1 MKKYTNQLKR
11 IRGEGG
17 EGGGRDTK
25 EVSRTTLIHGR
36 TGRVGNWNIYRPI
49 PSPRGN
55 SNVFRR
61 VTTLTSDLVRPS
73 VLRLVITERSG
84 WGGGGSFKIPIAF
97 HTPLLTK
104 SRSHNLLWRLFM
116 KIFEYHQHEFGPRN
130 VHCRIYYSGHI
141 TFDPELHTLMSH
153 IQPPLT

>member
-1 MKKYTNQLKR
+1 MKKYANQLKR

-36 TGRVGNWNIYRPI
+36 TGRVGNWNIYIPI

-73 VLRLVITERSG
+73 VLRLLITERWG
-84 WGGGGSFKIPIAF
+84 WGGGGGSPETTEKVLLVRGGEAWLDSNKRKGPKDLKMRIPM
-97 HTPLLTK
+97 L
-104 SRSHNLLWRLFM
+104 
-116 KIFEYHQHEFGPRN
+116 
-130 VHCRIYYSGHI
+130 
-141 TFDPELHTLMSH
+141 
-153 IQPPLT
+153 

>member
-73 VLRLVITERSG
+73 VLRLVGGGVPRNYGKSIVGE
-84 WGGGGSFKIPIAF
+84 GGGGMA
-97 HTPLLTK
+97 
-104 SRSHNLLWRLFM
+104 
-116 KIFEYHQHEFGPRN
+116 
-130 VHCRIYYSGHI
+130 
-141 TFDPELHTLMSH
+141 
-153 IQPPLT
+153 